1 MLVIGSSVVWAFALM
16 IIKVLTR
23 TESSV
28 TITAY
33 ASICLSPICL
43 VAAIP
48 HWTWP
53 GVEQL
58 AWLAGI
64 GIVGTVAQTV
74 MNQSFK
80 LADASAVLPIDFS
93 KLLWA
98 SALGF
103 AMFGEVPDLVTWIGG
118 ALIFEIGRASCRERV
133 CRYV

>member
-1 MLVIGSSVVWAFALM
+1 MRISDWSSDVC
-16 IIKVLTR
+16 
-23 TESSV
+23 SSDL

-33 ASICLSPICL
+33 ASIFLSPICL

-103 AMFGEVPDLVTWIGG
+103 AMFGAVPDRSEERRVGQ
-118 ALIFEIGRASCRERV
+118 ECVSPCRSRWSPE
-133 CRYV
+133 